1 MRCVVCLLV
10 LCWVSSA
17 GAEIVWDYESPLTVV
32 EDVTDIGSGEF
43 GYEYS
48 FLNEDSL
55 PITIFGVHS
64 AFEAQGES
72 TFTGLDPAWSEAF
85 FWPVDIVGP
94 VFDGRNLDPAIV
106 GFTHTDNCKHLVG
119 STVCPAETA
128 IQPGQSVE
136 GFSFIAS
143 VYDAS
148 PKYYFYSTPDSGYPA
163 YTGRFA
169 AVGTTVP
176 EPMSLLLLSF
186 GGLALL
192 KTRRSIK
199 GKRKAQERE

>member
-1 MRCVVCLLV
+1 MRYTVYLLAVCL
-10 LCWVSSA
+10 VSSA

-32 EDVTDIGSGEF
+32 EDITDIGGGEYR
-43 GYEYS
+43 YEYS
-48 FLNEDSL
+48 FLNEDTL
-55 PITIFGVHS
+55 PITTFGVYTR
-64 AFEAQGES
+64 FEAQVET
-72 TFTGLDPAWSEAF
+72 TFTGFEPTWGGGYF
-85 FWPVDIVGP
+85 FFVYHVGHM
-94 VFDGRNLDPAIV
+94 FDGRILDEAIV
-106 GFTHTDNCKHLVG
+106 GFSRTENCLHLRIG
-119 STVCPAETA
+119 TVCPGEAG

-148 PKYYFYSTPDSGYPA
+148 PKYYFYSTPDSGYAA

-186 GGLALL
+186 GGLAFL
-192 KTRRSIK
+192 KTRRQF
-199 GKRKAQERE
+199 RDF